1 MTEVGIALPFSAI
14 EWREL
19 RRAGSPWQ
27 RIARGLW
34 FKQTIEAEVWKIRDF
49 VHQKRIEHVVR
60 ISGKGSILDGLTAAA
75 IWGLPVQFNPVI
87 ELLTGIKTSRRT
99 SIYSGY
105 GRHDVK
111 VVRSSRTLPEH
122 AITFV
127 KGFRILN
134 LEYLCVEL
142 LARFP
147 PRISIPL
154 VDAAA
159 KRIVKPSL
167 SDRAGSERSLTELKE
182 RLFAILAER
191 KDRRGCRRAARAIDF
206 ISVWADSP
214 GESLLRLAVH
224 QAGLPK
230 PCEQMDVIAGG
241 SLYFVDLGFPEHG
254 VVFEFDGRIKYTGA
268 DAADVVYRE
277 KLRED
282 AIREQ
287 YPKFIRFTWS
297 DLQIGTIE
305 EKLAR
310 LKYTSFIPDRVSSS

>member
-34 FKQTIEAEVWKIRDF
+34 FKQAVEAEFWKIRDF
-49 VHQKRIEHVVR
+49 VHRKRIEHVLR
-60 ISGKGSILDGLTAAA
+60 ISGAGSILDGLTAALV
-75 IWGLPVQFNPVI
+75 WELPVQFSPII

-105 GRHDVK
+105 GKQDVK
-111 VVRSSRTLPEH
+111 VVRSSRTLPEE
-122 AITFV
+122 AITSI
-127 KGFRILN
+127 KGFRILA

-147 PRISIPL
+147 PRVSIPI

-159 KRIVKPSL
+159 KRLVQPRL
-167 SDRAGSERSLTELKE
+167 DNRTGSEQALSELKQ
-182 RLFAILAER
+182 RMRAILARR
-191 KDRRGCRRAARAIDF
+191 KDRRGCRRAAWAIDF
-206 ISVWADSP
+206 VSIWADSP
-214 GESLLRLAVH
+214 GESLLRLAVY

-230 PCEQMDVIAGG
+230 PFEQMDVIADRN
-241 SLYFVDLGFPEHG
+241 LYFVDLGFPEDG
-254 VVFEFDGRIKYTGA
+254 VVFEFDGRIKYTGP

-287 YPKFIRFTWS
+287 YPRFVRFTWS
-297 DLQIGTIE
+297 DLRKGVIE
-305 EKLAR
+305 AKLHR
-310 LKYTSFIPDRVSSS
+310 LKYTSFIPRAG